1 MHQRVDDAP
10 YDERRRKKSAA
21 ETPIFIYFSY
31 YNTLKAA
38 APPVFAKEKNP
49 RGVLSEKSLC
59 FVSLASKPL
68 AFAYFFRASHSLR
81 VMPYTLV
88 TVLTGSSY
96 SSIRCIPFLIAVPY
110 EPAFVYFM

>member
-1 MHQRVDDAP
+1 MHLRVDDTP

-49 RGVLSEKSLC
+49 QGVLSEKSLWLC
-59 FVSLASKPL
+59 FPVL
-68 AFAYFFRASHSLR
+68 FRARLPIIFSCSPIH
-81 VMPYTLV
+81 P
-88 TVLTGSSY
+88 G
-96 SSIRCIPFLIAVPY
+96 
-110 EPAFVYFM
+110 